1 MTARREAQGPKGRTG
16 LKGQRGLRGRRGLQ
30 GATGE
35 SGPAGAR
42 GPAGEPASRAD
53 ILVAVSGQ
61 FAEINKRLETQL
73 TRIAQLQRQLDAQH
87 KETEGVRDELAQVH
101 RVLNQLLA
109 MTG

>member
-35 SGPAGAR
+35 SGPAG
-42 GPAGEPASRAD
+42 EPASRAD
-53 ILVAVSGQ
+53 ILAAVSGQ

-101 RVLNQLLA
+101 RMLNQLLA

>member
-1 MTARREAQGPKGRTG
+1 
-16 LKGQRGLRGRRGLQ
+16 
-30 GATGE
+30 
-35 SGPAGAR
+35 
-42 GPAGEPASRAD
+42 
-53 ILVAVSGQ
+53 VSGQ